1 MLLLYAEAL
10 NEYNSAPPTKAIECL
25 NRVRQRVNLPT
36 IQASTYYNGTQI
48 VGNKEAFREHLK
60 IERGLELALE
70 CVRWIDLKR
79 WGLNTQATINEIIS
93 RDTDFNN
100 FIVGKSHCMPI
111 PQSDVDNNP
120 NLNQNEGY

>member
-10 NEYNSAPPTKAIECL
+10 NENNATPPTKAVECL

-36 IQASTYYNGTQI
+36 IQNSSYYNGTQI
-48 VGNKEAFREHLK
+48 TSNKDAFREHLK

-79 WGLNTQATINEIIS
+79 WGLDNQATLNEIRS
-93 RDTDFNN
+93 RDSDFND
-100 FIVGKSHCMPI
+100 FIIGKSHCMPI
-111 PQSDVDNNP
+111 PQIEVDNNP
-120 NLNQNEGY
+120 NLNQNTNY